1 MQSLVGASCACNTNL
16 IRICVKGTFISC
28 FFYMANLFS
37 GIGCLCFAEI
47 PHYLTRGV
55 VRNEDLDAV
64 IGKWKIDKPSHFPLQ
79 PS

>member
-1 MQSLVGASCACNTNL
+1 MYYKFDSCMYK
-16 IRICVKGTFISC
+16 RDFHFM

-37 GIGCLCFAEI
+37 GIGCMYFAEI